1 MNIAQLSEQLKDVP
15 QNTLIGYAKNPN
27 SVVPQ
32 FLALAEIQRRQ
43 QLQAPAQAP
52 ASTVANDLLAQAQPA
67 PQMMQPQMA
76 QQLPEN
82 QPGVAQLPTGMP
94 QGMAA
99 GGIVAF
105 ADGGLSYDD
114 EEDDREMAQ
123 LFPTQRLAGIADI
136 LASLPAKAKEM
147 ISNLPKSYEE
157 TKKQAQTVET
167 SKGSHKYEADVI
179 KEAKRQ
185 GIDPNLALHVLYK
198 ETGNLKDPES
208 ARSKAGALGVMQLM
222 PATAKELGVNPMDP
236 YENIRGGIGYLKK
249 MYDKYGDARLAAAA
263 YNAGPGNVDKA
274 LKRAGGLDTLH
285 KETRNYIAGLAAGGE
300 VKHFE
305 DGGYTG
311 FYEPTPYDD
320 SVSTMDVLGKAVGSP
335 LERLKNAVMG
345 LGPRTSKEISE
356 SISAKP
362 AVKAEAPK
370 AEPVIP
376 RQTVTVPPVVEY
388 KGETEKTPASATE
401 VEPKKTYADLLRES
415 LEKDIEAQAAKAAKS
430 GDINLALSIM
440 QAGLGMLASKS
451 PYGLT
456 GIGEGAQQGVSTFA
470 ALKKQEA
477 DQAKDLMAARLGL
490 YKIGAAQEGAAET
503 REYNRLIKEQQIGQR
518 QTEATERAE
527 DRALLRYQQRLKDIE
542 SAVRKPYANNPL
554 YSMNPEKFEGEIQA
568 KIAQVK
574 ASDNFLK
581 MLGKRAN
588 VGDEIAIPT
597 PGSFIVQTPKGPVSF
612 PSQEAADEFKRKA
625 GIK

>member
-15 QNTLIGYAKNPN
+15 QNRLIDYARNPN

-43 QLQAPAQAP
+43 QLSAQVAPP
-52 ASTVANDLLAQAQPA
+52 ATTVAEEVLAQAQPA

-94 QGMAA
+94 QGMAG

-105 ADGGLSYDD
+105 ADGGLSD
-114 EEDDREMAQ
+114 EEEDREMDQ
-123 LFPTQRLAGIADI
+123 LFPTQRLAGIGEA
-136 LASLPAKAKEM
+136 LASLPVKAREF

-157 TKKQAQTVET
+157 TKRQAQTAEVS
-167 SKGSHKYEADVI
+167 SKGLHKYEADVI

-198 ETGNLKDPES
+198 ETGNLDNPEA
-208 ARSKAGALGVMQLM
+208 ARSRAGALGVMQLM
-222 PATAKELGVNPMDP
+222 PKTAKELGVNPLDP
-236 YENIRGGIGYLKK
+236 QENIRGGISYLKK
-249 MYDKYGDARLAAAA
+249 MYDKYGDARTAAAA

-285 KETRNYIAGLAAGGE
+285 RETRNYIAGLAQGGE
-300 VKHFE
+300 VKHYE
-305 DGGYTG
+305 EGGYTG
-311 FYEPTPYDD
+311 LYEPAPYDS
-320 SVSTMDVLGKAVGSP
+320 SVSALDVLGKAIGSP
-335 LERLKNAVMG
+335 VERLRNAVMG
-345 LGPRTSKEISE
+345 LGPRTSQEISQ
-356 SISAKP
+356 SIASKP
-362 AVKAEAPK
+362 EATKEAPK
-370 AEPVIP
+370 AEPAIP
-376 RQTVTVPPVVEY
+376 RQTVSVPPVVEY
-388 KGETEKTPASATE
+388 TGETEKSPAA
-401 VEPKKTYADLLRES
+401 VEPTVAPKSKADLYAEA
-415 LEKDIEAQAAKAAKS
+415 LEKDIEAQAAKAAKA
-430 GDINLALSIM
+430 GDMNLALSIL
-440 QAGLGMLASKS
+440 QTGLGMLGSKS
-451 PYGLT
+451 PYFAQ
-456 GIGEGAQQGVSTFA
+456 GIGEAGQQGVSTYA
-470 ALKKQEA
+470 ALQKQEA
-477 DQAKDLMAARLGL
+477 DRQKEIMAARLGL
-490 YKIGAAQEGAAET
+490 YKYGAAQEGAAET

-554 YSMNPEKFEGEIQA
+554 YSMNPEKFEAEIQA

-574 ASDNFLK
+574 ASDNFLR

-588 VGDEIAIPT
+588 IGDEISIPT